1 MAGLMGN
8 HHYSLLQIQRMS
20 QVLVNL
26 VMLIV
31 IKVIYVIS
39 LDVTWLHD
47 ALDLFGQA
55 SKAEMSDSDPSSQ
68 QMVKV
73 SACFATSLPRWSSA
87 CPEQPRSAAAI
98 WPYGNVVWQEF
109 DVIYLQQIL

>member
-73 SACFATSLPRWSSA
+73 SASFATSLPRWSST

-98 WPYGNVVWQEF
+98 WKCRVAR
-109 DVIYLQQIL
+109 I